1 MSDSRP
7 ASRHDAGNVWT
18 PTAEW
23 IEGACVTEIAARI
36 GAKDYSELYTF
47 SLSSPADYW
56 AAVFEYLGTVW
67 RRKPTDYVDRSLGKE
82 FPLWFGGG
90 RLNWVESVLQWGAT
104 ANVAGKAAIICESE
118 DGTVRTTSYAKLVAD
133 VTGFAAGLR
142 RLGVSRG
149 DRVGLLME
157 NGPEVVVS
165 FLAIAHIG
173 AIAVPL
179 FTGFTADPIVSRL
192 SLCGARSLIITS
204 GFQRRGQWVSFDRVI
219 EQVRAEI
226 PDLKHM
232 IVKSNYRATPSRS
245 TGSIDWESVHADAG
259 ADAAEELDPNDPF
272 MIVFTSG
279 TTGKPKGTVHI
290 HGGFPMRL
298 SHDSAVHWNM
308 RSDSVLLWPADI
320 GWIGGHQ
327 MIVAALTRGATL
339 VYYDGAPDYPDWHRM
354 PGVIERHLV
363 THYGAPPTMI
373 RGQAAHFS
381 RPAADVSSIQLLM
394 TAGEVIDAEHFLW
407 FQRAFGRGKCP
418 IINYTGGTEASGALL
433 ANVVVRPIVPGGFNA
448 VSPGVSLDV
457 FDDQGRSVTGQI
469 GELVLHEPFV
479 GMTQSFWSDRE
490 RYLETYWSRY
500 PGVWAHGDL
509 ARHDADGNYFL
520 LGRSDDTLKLAGK
533 RVGPAE
539 VEETVL
545 ASELI
550 TEAAA
555 VGLPDSLKGQR
566 LVVLV
571 VRTPGR
577 AELRDSD
584 VARLVSQLL
593 EERMGKPFRPDA
605 VYVVAELPKNR
616 SRKVMRRLIRDVC
629 MGSVPGDL
637 VSLENPHSLDGI
649 RQAQANARLTPVS

>member
-1 MSDSRP
+1 MSDSR
-7 ASRHDAGNVWT
+7 SAGGHGAGKIWI

-23 IEGACVTEIAARI
+23 IERACVTEITERI
-36 GAKDYSELYTF
+36 GAKDYSELYSF
-47 SLSSPADYW
+47 SLSNPGEYW

-67 RRKPTDYVDRSLGKE
+67 RRKPSDYVDRSLGKE
-82 FPLWFGGG
+82 FPKWFGDG
-90 RLNWVESVLQWGAT
+90 RLNWVESVLQWGSA
-104 ANVAGKAAIICESE
+104 AGVADKAAIVCESE
-118 DGTVRTTSYAKLVAD
+118 DGTIRTISYTRLAAD
-133 VTGFAAGLR
+133 VSGFAAGLR
-142 RLGVSRG
+142 RLGVGRG

-157 NGPEVVVS
+157 NGPEVVIS
-165 FLAIAHIG
+165 FLAVSLVG

-192 SLCGARSLIITS
+192 TLCGAKSLIITS
-204 GFQRRGQWVSFDRVI
+204 GFQRRGQWVSLNRVI
-219 EQVRAEI
+219 EQVRARV
-226 PDLKHM
+226 PDLERV
-232 IVKSNYRATPSRS
+232 IVKSDHRAVGSLPA
-245 TGSIDWESVHADAG
+245 GSIDWKSVHANAEG
-259 ADAAEELDPNDPF
+259 GLAEEMSANDPF

-339 VYYDGAPDYPDWHRM
+339 VYYDGAPDYPDWDRM
-354 PGVIERHLV
+354 PRVVERHRV

-381 RPAADVSSIQLLM
+381 RPAADVSSIRLLM

-407 FQRAFGRGKCP
+407 FQRAFGRGECP

-457 FDDQGRSVTGQI
+457 FDDHGRSVTGQI
-469 GELVLHEPFV
+469 GELVLREPFV
-479 GMTQSFWSDRE
+479 GMTQSFWNDRE
-490 RYLETYWSRY
+490 RYLETYWARF

-509 ARHDADGNYFL
+509 ARRDIDGNYFL
-520 LGRSDDTLKLAGK
+520 LGRSDDTLKIAGK

-545 ASELI
+545 SSEFI
-550 TEAAA
+550 AEAAA
-555 VGLPDSLKGQR
+555 IGLPDSLKGQK
-566 LVVLV
+566 LVVFV
-571 VRTPGR
+571 VRTPGK

-584 VARLVSQLL
+584 VSGLVSQLL
-593 EERMGKPFRPDA
+593 EERMGKPFRPD
-605 VYVVAELPKNR
+605 VVHVVAELPKNR
-616 SRKVMRRLIRDVC
+616 SRKVMRRLIRDAC
-629 MGSVPGDL
+629 MEHPPGDL
-637 VSLENPHSLDGI
+637 TSLENPHSLDGI
-649 RQAQANARLTPVS
+649 RQARASARVAVR